1 MSIRLAACGAV
12 VLAALATNPAAESA
26 DAPLAAQP
34 VTTLDGKSGTVALDP
49 LRGGVLVLG
58 FSQQSNPQAREWSE
72 RIRAKAGSRGD
83 QSVPL
88 YNIIG
93 LVGAP
98 RLVRG
103 MIRRG
108 IRRGI
113 PEEDR
118 GMFFIVEEDDA
129 FWRAL
134 AAVDDDAPAYVLR
147 VNPKGVVCARH
158 VGPATEQA
166 VARILEA
173 HCGDSGDAP

>member
-1 MSIRLAACGAV
+1 MSTRLAACGAV
-12 VLAALATNPAAESA
+12 VLAALATHSAAESA

-34 VTTLDGKSGTVALDP
+34 VTTLDGKSGTIALDP
-49 LRGGVLVLG
+49 ARGGILVLG

-72 RIRAKAGSRGD
+72 QIRAKSGSRGD
-83 QSVPL
+83 QGTPL

-103 MIRRG
+103 LIRRG
-108 IRRGI
+108 IRSGI

-118 GMFFIVEEDDA
+118 SMFYIVEEDDA

-134 AAVDDDAPAYVLR
+134 AAVDDDAQAYVLR
-147 VNPKGVVCARH
+147 VSPEGVVCARH
-158 VGPATEQA
+158 VGPATEES
-166 VARILEA
+166 VVRIL
-173 HCGDSGDAP
+173 DAPCDDAGGAP